1 MITRLLLLALAL
13 SAPLEA
19 NAQPYGPAPASQDN
33 GCNAGQT
40 AVAGAMLGALVG
52 GLAGG
57 GRHRGGRIATG
68 ALVGA
73 AAGGIGC
80 LAFNSRVSRQRSNA
94 EVAQQYAPPAQPLN
108 RPMVVSYETGPS
120 EQSFPL
126 GQDVVLRSHMVVA
139 IPDAQAGMPIAERYT
154 ITTPEGQQKVFVKEV
169 AQGGGELTNELTF
182 RLPEAMP
189 RGVYRVRTELLIG
202 QQPMSQAQTAFQVT

>member
-1 MITRLLLLALAL
+1 MINRLLLVTLALTV
-13 SAPLEA
+13 PLEA
-19 NAQPYGPAPASQDN
+19 SAQPYRSAPTGQDS

-40 AVAGAMLGALVG
+40 AMAGAMLGALVG

-57 GRHRGGRIATG
+57 GRHRGGHIAAG
-68 ALVGA
+68 ALIGA

-80 LAFNSRVSRQRSNA
+80 TAFNSRVPRQRSNA
-94 EVAQQYAPPAQPLN
+94 EVAQQYAPPARPLD
-108 RPMVVSYETGPS
+108 RPMVVNYETQPS
-120 EQSFPL
+120 AQSFGL

-139 IPDAQAGMPIAERYT
+139 IPDAQAGLPIAERYT

-182 RLPEAMP
+182 RLPQAMP
-189 RGVYRVRTELLIG
+189 RGVYRVRTELLVG
-202 QQPMSQAQTAFQVT
+202 EQPMSHAQTAFQVV